1 MKKITGNIKN
11 ILSRNA
17 TILKFRED
25 HTLQETGDEF
35 GITAERVRQIEMLKD
50 RKRCLRHNRFYYD
63 TCSYCLIDD
72 YKKLIGSAGKDFV
85 MSEVKKEA
93 KNRKRDGLSVQRRK
107 HLIKVLHNNYHM
119 SDMEIAYLFDRDRT
133 TVLHHINT

>member
-1 MKKITGNIKN
+1 
-11 ILSRNA
+11 
-17 TILKFRED
+17 
-25 HTLQETGDEF
+25 
-35 GITAERVRQIEMLKD
+35 
-50 RKRCLRHNRFYYD
+50 
-63 TCSYCLIDD
+63 
-72 YKKLIGSAGKDFV
+72 